1 MCSGSGARVPQPPGM
16 RRTSSGGAEVRVAV
30 GRMDWERAL
39 GREGG
44 RVDMGVRVVERRIRD
59 MGGVGIG
66 DGEVEEVEGGVL
78 VDQERTLRTSRG
90 PKTSRAWKPGKRRTP
105 MRRGGGDVVVGESG
119 VVVLMSV
126 SMDGGDSWDVE
137 GSGGGR
143 GSTCHSG
150 VIV

>member
-16 RRTSSGGAEVRVAV
+16 RRTSSGGAEARVAV

-44 RVDMGVRVVERRIRD
+44 RVDMGVRVVERRVRD
-59 MGGVGIG
+59 MGGVGVG
-66 DGEVEEVEGGVL
+66 DGEVGEGVL

-105 MRRGGGDVVVGESG
+105 MRRGGGDVFVVVGESG
-119 VVVLMSV
+119 VVVSW
-126 SMDGGDSWDVE
+126 GGWVGE
-137 GSGGGR
+137 RGRR

>member
-1 MCSGSGARVPQPPGM
+1 MPQPPGM

-44 RVDMGVRVVERRIRD
+44 RVDMGVRVVERRVRD
-59 MGGVGIG
+59 MGGVGVG
-66 DGEVEEVEGGVL
+66 DGEVGEGVL

-105 MRRGGGDVVVGESG
+105 MRRGGSGDVVVGESG
-119 VVVLMSV
+119 VVVLV
-126 SMDGGDSWDVE
+126 SMVVGMWRGAGEGGDVP
-137 GSGGGR
+137 
-143 GSTCHSG
+143 
-150 VIV
+150 VIVG